1 MHCKKNCIILLWTLF
16 PLKRKKYLI
25 KSLKSKYF
33 LLSQMT
39 EILQLRCVEASW
51 RFHWLPKQ
59 QTQKARSIYQIL
71 WQYFPLTVDWVELS
85 LRRLDFGGFVLSKVK
100 AVLLFFPPGSAG
112 AGVSHSSACAASFDF
127 CLLRR
132 WLWWPQAQKGGWGL
146 SLRSLIMF
154 KWDDRMLN
162 FSPITTGD
170 ERSHGGEQQ
179 INGRWLLWQQF
190 AAVPPCRQQRAKFF
204 RFSLLWSYLTLF
216 LYSILSLC
224 TFA

>member
-1 MHCKKNCIILLWTLF
+1 
-16 PLKRKKYLI
+16 
-25 KSLKSKYF
+25 
-33 LLSQMT
+33 MT

-71 WQYFPLTVDWVELS
+71 WQYFPLIVDWVELS

-190 AAVPPCRQQRAKFF
+190 AAVPPCSQQRAKFF